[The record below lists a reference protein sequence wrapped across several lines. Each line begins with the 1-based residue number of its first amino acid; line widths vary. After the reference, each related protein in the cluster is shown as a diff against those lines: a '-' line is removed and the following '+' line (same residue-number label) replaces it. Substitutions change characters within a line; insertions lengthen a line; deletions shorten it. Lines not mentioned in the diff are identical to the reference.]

1 MNPNFIQIY
10 PSIWKLKFYVSDK
23 NTTIPHPSK
32 YKLSLQTQLNQTN
45 SIPNTM
51 STVMNIINQRALVA
65 ALTEFGERLGAQLGD
80 ACPRDTFQLALAEC
94 LKEANLPQQKAKAPK
109 AKVAKGPS
117 KTELK
122 KAELLDQLAQ
132 LGGVAPEDDSLKSI
146 RQAISAR
153 KKEIKAEEKAAKAAE
168 KKAAKMKA
176 AAEKKAAK
184 KASPKSKDVTQ
195 RRLKASD
202 GTDILGENGSFL
214 RVAIHK
220 ETRVATKVKEDN
232 WTDEAHARYAE
243 LFPEGKDVK
252 KAKIAKKK
260 AAPKAKIT
268 KKAKIAKKPKQSAE
282 EKLAAEQQALIAA
295 MVSEAAAEKL
305 EEKTKAPVV
314 VKDDESKTT
323 DVKPPAAEE
332 EEEEGDLEELEEEEM
347 IEDEE
352 IPEFPGEENIEEFEH
367 ASLAQYEGVDFYVDE
382 DANVW
387 DENMTFVG
395 KYDEENDVVAI
406 QTDYEPEE

>member
-1 MNPNFIQIY
+1 
-10 PSIWKLKFYVSDK
+10 
-23 NTTIPHPSK
+23 
-32 YKLSLQTQLNQTN
+32 
-45 SIPNTM
+45 M

-80 ACPRDTFQLALAEC
+80 ACPRDTFQLALEEC
-94 LKEANLPQQKAKAPK
+94 LKEANLPQQKAKASK

-117 KTELK
+117 KAALK
-122 KAELLDQLAQ
+122 KAELLDQLAE

-153 KKEIKAEEKAAKAAE
+153 KKEIKAEEKAAKAEE
-168 KKAAKMKA
+168 KKAAKLKA

-195 RRLKASD
+195 RRLKGED
-202 GTDILGENGSFL
+202 GSDILGENGSFL
-214 RVAIHK
+214 RVAINK

-260 AAPKAKIT
+260 AAPKPNKTKIV
-268 KKAKIAKKPKQSAE
+268 KKPKKSAE

-295 MVSEAAAEKL
+295 MVSDAAAEKL
-305 EEKTKAPVV
+305 EEKTTAPV
-314 VKDDESKTT
+314 VKDDESKTD
-323 DVKPPAAEE
+323 DVKPAAAEE
-332 EEEEGDLEELEEEEM
+332 EEEELEELDEEEM
-347 IEDEE
+347 IEEE
-352 IPEFPGEENIEEFEH
+352 ETPEFPGEENIEEFEH
-367 ASLAQYEGVDFYVDE
+367 ASLAQYENVDFYVDE

-395 KYDEENDVVAI
+395 KYDQDEDALAI
-406 QTDYEPEE
+406 QADYEPEEE

>member
-1 MNPNFIQIY
+1 
-10 PSIWKLKFYVSDK
+10 
-23 NTTIPHPSK
+23 
-32 YKLSLQTQLNQTN
+32 
-45 SIPNTM
+45 M

-252 KAKIAKKK
+252 QAKIAKKK
-260 AAPKAKIT
+260 
-268 KKAKIAKKPKQSAE
+268 IAKKKPAKKVAEKKPTAE

-295 MVSEAAAEKL
+295 MVNDAAAEKL
-305 EEKTKAPVV
+305 EEKTPAVQI
-314 VKDDESKTT
+314 T
-323 DVKPPAAEE
+323 DAIAQAEEENSASINVKPAADEDEDLEEEELDELDEE
-332 EEEEGDLEELEEEEM
+332 EEETPD
-347 IEDEE
+347 
-352 IPEFPGEENIEEFEH
+352 FPGEECIEEFEH
-367 ASLAQYEGVDFYVDE
+367 ASLAQYENVDFYVDE

-395 KYDEENDVVAI
+395 KYDEEENALAI
-406 QTDYEPEE
+406 QADYEPEEE

>member
-1 MNPNFIQIY
+1 
-10 PSIWKLKFYVSDK
+10 
-23 NTTIPHPSK
+23 
-32 YKLSLQTQLNQTN
+32 
-45 SIPNTM
+45 M

-80 ACPRDTFQLALAEC
+80 ACPRDTFQLALEEC
-94 LKEANLPQQKAKAPK
+94 LKEANLPQQKAKASK

-117 KTELK
+117 KAALK
-122 KAELLDQLAQ
+122 KAELLDQLAE

-153 KKEIKAEEKAAKAAE
+153 KKEIKAEEKAAKAEA
-168 KKAAKMKA
+168 KKAAKLKA

-184 KASPKSKDVTQ
+184 KASPKSNEYTA
-195 RRLKASD
+195 RRLNDAE
-202 GTDILGENGSFL
+202 GNAILGENGSAC
-214 RVAIHK
+214 RVKIHK
-220 ETRVATKVKEDN
+220 ETRVVSKVKEDN

-252 KAKIAKKK
+252 KAKKK
-260 AAPKAKIT
+260 AAPKAKST
-268 KKAKIAKKPKQSAE
+268 KKAKIVKKPKQSAE

-295 MVSEAAAEKL
+295 MVSDAAAEKL

-332 EEEEGDLEELEEEEM
+332 EEEEEDLEELEEEEM

-367 ASLAQYEGVDFYVDE
+367 ASLAQYENVDFYVDE

-395 KYDEENDVVAI
+395 KYDQDEDALAI
-406 QTDYEPEE
+406 QADYEPEEE

>member
-1 MNPNFIQIY
+1 
-10 PSIWKLKFYVSDK
+10 
-23 NTTIPHPSK
+23 
-32 YKLSLQTQLNQTN
+32 
-45 SIPNTM
+45 
-51 STVMNIINQRALVA
+51 MNIINQRALVA

-80 ACPRDTFQLALAEC
+80 ACPRDTFQLALEEC
-94 LKEANLPQQKAKAPK
+94 LKEANLPQQKAKASK

-117 KTELK
+117 KAALK
-122 KAELLDQLAQ
+122 KAELLDQLAE

-153 KKEIKAEEKAAKAAE
+153 KKEIKAEEKAAKAEE
-168 KKAAKMKA
+168 KKAAKLKA

-202 GTDILGENGSFL
+202 GSDILGENGSFL
-214 RVAIHK
+214 RVAINK

-260 AAPKAKIT
+260 AAPKPKKTKIV
-268 KKAKIAKKPKQSAE
+268 KKPKKSAE

-295 MVSEAAAEKL
+295 MVSDAAAEKL
-305 EEKTKAPVV
+305 EEKTTAPVV
-314 VKDDESKTT
+314 VKAEEDNSASINA
-323 DVKPPAAEE
+323 KPPAVEE
-332 EEEEGDLEELEEEEM
+332 EELEELDEEEM
-347 IEDEE
+347 IDEE
-352 IPEFPGEENIEEFEH
+352 ETPEFPGEENIEEFEH
-367 ASLAQYEGVDFYVDE
+367 ASLAQYENVDFYVDE

-395 KYDEENDVVAI
+395 KYDQDEDALAI
-406 QTDYEPEE
+406 QADYEPEEE

>member
-1 MNPNFIQIY
+1 
-10 PSIWKLKFYVSDK
+10 
-23 NTTIPHPSK
+23 
-32 YKLSLQTQLNQTN
+32 
-45 SIPNTM
+45 M

-252 KAKIAKKK
+252 KAKIARRRLSRRSRKEGWWEEAYSWGK
-260 AAPKAKIT
+260 ASSRTAGAYCRYGKWCRCWEARGEDSAVQIT
-268 KKAKIAKKPKQSAE
+268 DAIAQAE
-282 EKLAAEQQALIAA
+282 EENSASINAKPAADED
-295 MVSEAAAEKL
+295 EDL
-305 EEKTKAPVV
+305 EEEEL
-314 VKDDESKTT
+314 DEL
-323 DVKPPAAEE
+323 DEE
-332 EEEEGDLEELEEEEM
+332 EEET
-347 IEDEE
+347 
-352 IPEFPGEENIEEFEH
+352 PEFSGEENIEEFEH
-367 ASLAQYEGVDFYVDE
+367 ASLAQYENVDFYVDE

-395 KYDEENDVVAI
+395 KYDEEENALAI
-406 QTDYEPEE
+406 QADYEPEEE

>member
-1 MNPNFIQIY
+1 
-10 PSIWKLKFYVSDK
+10 
-23 NTTIPHPSK
+23 
-32 YKLSLQTQLNQTN
+32 
-45 SIPNTM
+45 M

-232 WTDEAHARYAE
+232 WTAEAHARYAE
-243 LFPEGKDVK
+243 LFPEGKDAK

-260 AAPKAKIT
+260 KIV
-268 KKAKIAKKPKQSAE
+268 KKKPAKKVDEKKPTAE

-295 MVSEAAAEKL
+295 MVNDAAAEKL
-305 EEKTKAPVV
+305 EEKTQVVQNSDAIAKAEEDNSASINA
-314 VKDDESKTT
+314 K
-323 DVKPPAAEE
+323 PAADEDEDLEEEELDELDEE
-332 EEEEGDLEELEEEEM
+332 EEET
-347 IEDEE
+347 
-352 IPEFPGEENIEEFEH
+352 PEFPGEENIEEFEH
-367 ASLAQYEGVDFYVDE
+367 ASLAQYENVDFYVDE

-395 KYDEENDVVAI
+395 KYDQDEDALAI
-406 QTDYEPEE
+406 QADYEPEEE

>member
-1 MNPNFIQIY
+1 
-10 PSIWKLKFYVSDK
+10 
-23 NTTIPHPSK
+23 
-32 YKLSLQTQLNQTN
+32 
-45 SIPNTM
+45 M

-80 ACPRDTFQLALAEC
+80 ACPRDTFQLALEEC
-94 LKEANLPQQKAKAPK
+94 LKEANLPQQKAKASK

-117 KTELK
+117 KAALK
-122 KAELLDQLAQ
+122 KAELLDQLAE

-153 KKEIKAEEKAAKAAE
+153 KKEIKAEEKAAKAEE
-168 KKAAKMKA
+168 KKAAKLKA

-184 KASPKSKDVTQ
+184 KASPKSNEYTA
-195 RRLKASD
+195 RRLNDAE
-202 GTDILGENGSFL
+202 GNAILGENGSAC
-214 RVAIHK
+214 RVKIHK
-220 ETRVATKVKEDN
+220 ETRVVSKVKEDN

-295 MVSEAAAEKL
+295 MVSDAAAEKL
-305 EEKTKAPVV
+305 EEKTTAPV
-314 VKDDESKTT
+314 VKDDESKTD
-323 DVKPPAAEE
+323 DVKPAAAEE
-332 EEEEGDLEELEEEEM
+332 EEEELEELDEEEM
-347 IEDEE
+347 IEEE
-352 IPEFPGEENIEEFEH
+352 ETPEFPGEENIEEFEH
-367 ASLAQYEGVDFYVDE
+367 ASLAQYENVDFYVDE

-395 KYDEENDVVAI
+395 KYDQDEDALAI
-406 QTDYEPEE
+406 QADYEPEEE

>member
-45 SIPNTM
+45 SIPNNM

-80 ACPRDTFQLALAEC
+80 ACPRDTFQMALEEC
-94 LKEANLPQQKAKAPK
+94 LKEANLPQQKVKATK

-117 KTELK
+117 KAALK
-122 KAELLDQLAQ
+122 KAELLDQLAE
-132 LGGVAPEDDSLKSI
+132 LGGIAPEDDSLKSI

-153 KKEIKAEEKAAKAAE
+153 KKEIKAEEKAAK
-168 KKAAKMKA
+168 
-176 AAEKKAAK
+176 
-184 KASPKSKDVTQ
+184 KASPKGNEYTA
-195 RRLKASD
+195 RRLNDAE
-202 GTDILGENGSFL
+202 GNAILGENGSAC
-214 RVAIHK
+214 RVKIHK
-220 ETRVATKVKEDN
+220 ETRVVSKVKEDN

-252 KAKIAKKK
+252 KTKIAKKK

-295 MVSEAAAEKL
+295 MVSDAAAEKL
-305 EEKTKAPVV
+305 EEKTTAPVV
-314 VKDDESKTT
+314 VKDDESKTN
-323 DVKPPAAEE
+323 DVKPAAVEKEE
-332 EEEEGDLEELEEEEM
+332 EEEEELEELDEEEM
-347 IEDEE
+347 IDEE
-352 IPEFPGEENIEEFEH
+352 ETPEFPGEENIEEFEH
-367 ASLAQYEGVDFYVDE
+367 ASLAQYENVDFYVDE

-395 KYDEENDVVAI
+395 KYDQDEDALAI
-406 QTDYEPEE
+406 QADYEPEEEEE

>member
-1 MNPNFIQIY
+1 
-10 PSIWKLKFYVSDK
+10 
-23 NTTIPHPSK
+23 
-32 YKLSLQTQLNQTN
+32 
-45 SIPNTM
+45 
-51 STVMNIINQRALVA
+51 MNIINQRALVA
-65 ALTEFGERLGAQLGD
+65 ALTEFGERLGTQLGD
-80 ACPRDTFQLALAEC
+80 ACPRDTFQLALEEC
-94 LKEANLPQQKAKAPK
+94 LKEANLPQQKAKASK

-117 KTELK
+117 KAALK
-122 KAELLDQLAQ
+122 KAELLDQLAE
-132 LGGVAPEDDSLKSI
+132 LGGIAPEDDSLKSI

-153 KKEIKAEEKAAKAAE
+153 KKEIKAEEKAAKAEE
-168 KKAAKMKA
+168 KKAAKLKA

-195 RRLKASD
+195 RRLKGED
-202 GTDILGENGSFL
+202 GSDILGENGSFL
-214 RVAIHK
+214 RVAINK

-282 EKLAAEQQALIAA
+282 AKLAAEQQALIAA
-295 MVSEAAAEKL
+295 MVSDAAAEKL
-305 EEKTKAPVV
+305 EEKTQAPVV
-314 VKDDESKTT
+314 VKDDESKTD
-323 DVKPPAAEE
+323 DVKPAAAEE
-332 EEEEGDLEELEEEEM
+332 EEEELEELDEEEM
-347 IEDEE
+347 IEET
-352 IPEFPGEENIEEFEH
+352 PEFPGEENIEEFEH
-367 ASLAQYEGVDFYVDE
+367 TSLAQYEGVDFYVDE

-395 KYDEENDVVAI
+395 KYDQDEDALAI
-406 QTDYEPEE
+406 QADYEPEEE

>member
-1 MNPNFIQIY
+1 
-10 PSIWKLKFYVSDK
+10 
-23 NTTIPHPSK
+23 
-32 YKLSLQTQLNQTN
+32 
-45 SIPNTM
+45 
-51 STVMNIINQRALVA
+51 MNIINQRALVA

-153 KKEIKAEEKAAKAAE
+153 KKEIKAEEKAAKAEE
-168 KKAAKMKA
+168 KKAAKLKA

-202 GTDILGENGSFL
+202 GSDILGENGSFL

-252 KAKIAKKK
+252 KAKKK

-268 KKAKIAKKPKQSAE
+268 KKAKIVKKPKQSAE

-295 MVSEAAAEKL
+295 MVSDAAAEKL
-305 EEKTKAPVV
+305 EEKTTAPVV
-314 VKDDESKTT
+314 VKADESKTA

-332 EEEEGDLEELEEEEM
+332 EEEEEEEDLEELEEEEM
-347 IEDEE
+347 LEE
-352 IPEFPGEENIEEFEH
+352 TPEFPGEENIEEFEH

-395 KYDEENDVVAI
+395 KYDQDEDALAI
-406 QTDYEPEE
+406 QADYEPEEEEE